1 MMIMHEFMTR
11 WVLRERLTRSKD
23 SDQ

>member
-1 MMIMHEFMTR
+1 MNDDHEFMTR
-11 WVLRERLTRSKD
+11 WVLPERLTRSKD